1 MLKHP
6 LRAPH
11 LPPGKVGCF
20 ALVLSNC
27 EAQWLTL
34 VSTPWSPETVL
45 LWDPSHGPEA
55 GGGWHSAWSP
65 HTRGLCVSC
74 PESHL
79 FRQFRN
85 PNLSLSHFSVSVQL
99 MMAPYSTPWQR
110 PAQQSSSLLRPPCLW
125 SCPLPASLNS
135 ILKSIAL
142 FTDFCPF
149 KIKLNALT

>member
-1 MLKHP
+1 MDRSPPPVLKHP
-6 LRAPH
+6 LGTPH

-27 EAQWLTL
+27 EAQCLGPLRQCCCGTHLTGL
-34 VSTPWSPETVL
+34 
-45 LWDPSHGPEA
+45 EA
-55 GGGWHSAWSP
+55 GGGWYSAWSP

-74 PESHL
+74 PESPL
-79 FRQFRN
+79 FQQFHN

-99 MMAPYSTPWQR
+99 MMAPHPTPWQG

-135 ILKSIAL
+135 MFKSIAL
-142 FTDFCPF
+142 FTDFCP
-149 KIKLNALT
+149 I